1 MNILHL
7 EASPGWGGQEIRIL
21 REAEGMRHRGH
32 TVIFAVMKGGGLV
45 FEACKA
51 GFTVYEIQYRRWAWA
66 WTLLRLL
73 ILMQRHQID
82 IVNTHSSLDSWI
94 GAMAARFMRIP
105 IVRTRHLSTPIKQ
118 GLNSRLLYG
127 TLADYVV
134 TTCSSILP
142 MIAEQSGK
150 SRSLMRCIATGVD
163 PERMQ
168 ESKERVLEFRRSLNL
183 SPDDFLVGT
192 ACFMRS
198 WKGINDFLAAAHIL
212 RNQKRLRWVI
222 IGGGHQ
228 DAYRRRAQE
237 LQLEN
242 IVHFTGHLP
251 NPVFAL
257 QAIDA
262 FALLSTAHEGISQA
276 ILQAAFLQKPLIAT
290 PVGGSGEVCLD
301 GQTGLIV
308 PPFSPE
314 KVSEAVLR
322 LMQDPKMGVRLGQNG
337 RERVLNHY
345 TLLHTLD
352 EMEAVYRDVLRSNG
366 Y

>member
-21 REAEGMRHRGH
+21 REAEGMRSRGH
-32 TVIFAVMKGGGLV
+32 TVILAVMKGGGLIA
-45 FEACKA
+45 EACQA
-51 GFTVYEIQYRRWAWA
+51 GFTVYEIEFHRWAWPI
-66 WTLLRLL
+66 TLARL
-73 ILMQRHQID
+73 MAMMRRHRID

-94 GAMAARFMRIP
+94 GGLAARLMRIP
-105 IVRTRHLSTPIKQ
+105 IVRTRHLSTPIKP
-118 GLNSRLLYG
+118 GLNSRILYG
-127 TLADYVV
+127 VLADFVV

-142 MIAEQSGK
+142 MISEQSGK

-168 ESKERVLEFRRSLNL
+168 LSDALVAEFRRSLRL

-212 RNQKRLRWVI
+212 RDVPHLRWVV

-228 DAYRRRAQE
+228 DAYRQRARD
-237 LQLEN
+237 LKLEER
-242 IVHFTGHLP
+242 VHFTGHLP

-257 QAIDA
+257 QALDA
-262 FALLSTAHEGISQA
+262 FALLSTAHEGVSQA
-276 ILQAAFLQKPLIAT
+276 ILQAAFLKKPLIAT
-290 PVGGSGEVCLD
+290 PVGGSGEICLD
-301 GQTGLIV
+301 GQTGLVV

-314 KVSEAVLR
+314 KVAEAVLQ
-322 LMQDPKMGVRLGQNG
+322 LMQDPNIRSRLGQNG
-337 RERVLNHY
+337 HELVLHGY
-345 TLLHTLD
+345 TLQHTLQA
-352 EMEAVYRDVLRSNG
+352 MEAVYRDVLK
-366 Y
+366 